1 MIEGLYISASG
12 MFPKSTRQGAIAN
25 NLANVEVPGFKKD
38 NLFMREA
45 MKKTVGRLSRLADK
59 SL

>member
-1 MIEGLYISASG
+1 